1 VGPNVGT
8 EMTGGLVGESVGRGE
23 GARDGEVVGPD
34 VGEVVG
40 PFVGS
45 DTVGSMVGYG
55 WQDSSCPPHG
65 AIPCHEYEIEPV
77 VPADC
82 DLMRI
87 AVNCVTSGIDT
98 DSVPPTEVPENVM
111 SMPSYTVDSE

>member
-1 VGPNVGT
+1 MGPNVGT
-8 EMTGGLVGESVGRGE
+8 EMTGGLVGESVGRGD
-23 GARDGEVVGPD
+23 GATDGEVVGPE

-40 PFVGS
+40 PLVGS

-55 WQDSSCPPHG
+55 SQYSSCPPHG
-65 AIPCHEYEIEPV
+65 EIPCHEYEMEPV

-87 AVNCVTSGIDT
+87 AVNCVTVGIAT
-98 DSVPPTEVPENVM
+98 NSVPPTEVPEKVI
-111 SMPSYTVDSE
+111 SMPS